1 MSPTFI
7 SIFILVISAALLMFW
22 LRSACQSILRHRFE
36 QDYSTEV
43 AEANQLEYLAIRRA
57 LAEHPEEIADY
68 GGLLATL
75 ERDYEALTYLLR
87 NAATV
92 HVGRYSRT
100 ERLLVLDFQL
110 LRLWVRLK
118 RLVGWP
124 SWRAGLLEMTTILNY
139 FANVV
144 GQRLATFPGRLP
156 AA

>member
-1 MSPTFI
+1 M
-7 SIFILVISAALLMFW
+7 
-22 LRSACQSILRHRFE
+22 
-36 QDYSTEV
+36 
-43 AEANQLEYLAIRRA
+43 
-57 LAEHPEEIADY
+57 
-68 GGLLATL
+68 
-75 ERDYEALTYLLR
+75 
-87 NAATV
+87 
-92 HVGRYSRT
+92 
-100 ERLLVLDFQL
+100 LDFQL